1 MTQEC
6 GIVVNAKRR
15 CRLVMDEEGNL
26 LVEEFF
32 EKGQTDRGSI
42 VRENGWVELWRNVIS
57 NKGSL
62 KL

>member
-32 EKGQTDRGSI
+32 EKGQTDRGNT
-42 VRENGWVELWRNVIS
+42 VRENGWVKLWRNVIS